1 MLRYMSKREKVREK
15 IEIVR
20 GGKERLR
27 GRGREEKGFFF
38 FSVIIMR
45 GERVLN
51 KKVFFNVYLINST
64 RY

>member
-1 MLRYMSKREKVREK
+1 MSKREKVREK

-20 GGKERLR
+20 GGKEHMR
-27 GRGREEKGFFF
+27 GRGREERIFFL
-38 FSVIIMR
+38 VIIMR
-45 GERVLN
+45 GGRVLN

>member
-38 FSVIIMR
+38 FFFFFWVIIMR
-45 GERVLN
+45 GGRVFN
-51 KKVFFNVYLINST
+51 KKVFLIFT
-64 RY
+64 